1 MAVSWSFIKVSN
13 AFPCFKL
20 KCGIS
25 GQLQWFSQFLRCL
38 ESNLFTS
45 AFPILVDGKQSHS
58 FFYDKYLFLC
68 KMCLTVGWKLGFTPS
83 LFLPASSLLMLLPT
97 LCSLL
102 SCHSS
107 HRTKRL
113 LDNALSFPRCIS
125 LLLFFHFSLQT
136 YIRLCWLRAAI
147 FRRGH
152 GGAFVI
158 IGHLSIGATAV
169 LFDPNCFDLD
179 EIRADVLICI
189 CHAPNVVSWTPETSV
204 LCCHF
209 SPSQK
214 ILTLFCVAW
223 CSGWLF
229 DRFKW
234 PFFHC
239 LWWFIGISY
248 VTGTLIHLKISQ
260 VVL

>member
-1 MAVSWSFIKVSN
+1 MGNNPIHFSMTNICFYVKCVWLLDGNLVSLRLCSSLPLPSSCSSLHFVLCYPVTLHTEQNACLIMLSPSLGAFLFFCSFISVS
-13 AFPCFKL
+13 KL
-20 KCGIS
+20 TS
-25 GQLQWFSQFLRCL
+25 G
-38 ESNLFTS
+38 
-45 AFPILVDGKQSHS
+45 
-58 FFYDKYLFLC
+58 Y
-68 KMCLTVGWKLGFTPS
+68 VGWE
-83 LFLPASSLLMLLPT
+83 LP
-97 LCSLL
+97 
-102 SCHSS
+102 
-107 HRTKRL
+107 
-113 LDNALSFPRCIS
+113 
-125 LLLFFHFSLQT
+125 FFEEGT
-136 YIRLCWLRAAI
+136 
-147 FRRGH
+147 
-152 GGAFVI
+152 GAFVI